1 MRFLKIIL
9 WTILSAC
16 ILWGSCI
23 LLGPSLINRLIN
35 AAYGERVVIQ
45 RLDVSPNLV
54 VSAALVEIDLRSE
67 NRTIGDKVIVRG
79 PILSWDLHDGLLI
92 RLKTGPIRVGNTAN
106 LQSLNATFSPN
117 RLFSLSE
124 VDAKV
129 AVTALG
135 TDYISAETFELKSK
149 IVGEF
154 TKLENISL
162 NAFGVTYKLAD
173 DALNVPVV
181 TARLSPVTLE
191 KPMETQYLDTEFIAP
206 SGIEHSEVRIG
217 TAELQA
223 VLNSGLVDMELHLG
237 DLAFPQLDI
246 AANSAKVNSQF
257 DVRDAAFGPTW
268 HFNAEN
274 ISANTFEFTSSKYQ
288 GSVTIQDGDISH
300 IGTGKID
307 SLPLKMAGNYLGEIE
322 NSDLSVQ
329 VTARKLTQKSS
340 EVSVSANIQANIGL
354 QMSISAE
361 SELLSP
367 SALRCMDEI
376 CKMRNGKAAYLIST
390 PNSELVGMSECGDE
404 ACGLGSAK
412 HRLETKNTDVFFEE
426 LTGAKILSPLML
438 PLFYMGMKRGVPQD
452 QGHVLEF

>member
-23 LLGPSLINRLIN
+23 LLGPSLINRLIKT
-35 AAYGERVVIQ
+35 AYGEQVVIQ

-79 PILSWDLHDGLLI
+79 PILSWDFHDGLLV
-92 RLKTGPIRVGNTAN
+92 RLKTGPIRVGNAAN
-106 LQSLNATFSPN
+106 LQSLNATISPN
-117 RLFSLSE
+117 RLFSFSE
-124 VDAKV
+124 VDATV

-135 TDYISAETFELKSK
+135 ADYISAETFEFKSK

-173 DALNVPVV
+173 DALTVPEV

-191 KPMETQYLDTEFIAP
+191 KPIETQYLDTEFIAP
-206 SGIEHSEVRIG
+206 SGIEHSEARIG
-217 TAELQA
+217 NAELQA
-223 VLNSGLVDMELHLG
+223 VLNSGLVNMEVHLG
-237 DLAFPQLDI
+237 DVTFPQLDI
-246 AANSAKVNSQF
+246 AAKNAKVDSQF
-257 DVRDAAFGPTW
+257 DINEATFGPIWNFT
-268 HFNAEN
+268 AEN
-274 ISANTFEFTSSKYQ
+274 ISASTLQFTSSKYQ

-307 SLPLKMAGNYLGEIE
+307 SLPLKMAGNYLGEIV

-329 VTARKLTQKSS
+329 VTARKLTETSS
-340 EVSVSANIQANIGL
+340 EVSVSAGIQANAGL

-404 ACGLGSAK
+404 ACEPGSAK

-426 LTGAKILSPLML
+426 LAGARILSPLKL

>member
-1 MRFLKIIL
+1 M
-9 WTILSAC
+9 
-16 ILWGSCI
+16 
-23 LLGPSLINRLIN
+23 LGPSLINRLLDV
-35 AAYGERVVIQ
+35 AYGERVVVR

-54 VSAALVEIDLRSE
+54 VSAALVEIDLITE
-67 NRTIGDKVIVRG
+67 KRTIGERILVRG
-79 PILSWDLHDGLLI
+79 PILSWDFDGGLVI
-92 RLKTGPIRVGNTAN
+92 RLNTGPIRVDDTAY
-106 LQSLNATFSPN
+106 LQSLDATFSPN

-124 VDAKV
+124 VDAMV

-217 TAELQA
+217 NAEFQA

-246 AANSAKVNSQF
+246 AANSANVSSQF
-257 DVRDAAFGPTW
+257 DVSEAAFGPTW
-268 HFNAEN
+268 HFNAET
-274 ISANTFEFTSSKYQ
+274 ISASTLELILSKYQ
-288 GSVTIQDGDISH
+288 GSVTIRDDEIGH
-300 IGTGKID
+300 TGTGNID
-307 SLPLKMAGNYLGEIE
+307 RFPLKMAGNYLGEIV

-329 VTARKLTQKSS
+329 ATARKLTQKSS
-340 EVSVSANIQANIGL
+340 EVSMSASLQASTSL

-361 SELLSP
+361 TELLSP
-367 SALRCMDEI
+367 TALSCMDKT
-376 CKMRNGKAAYLIST
+376 CKIRNGKAAYLIST
-390 PNSELVGMSECGDE
+390 PNSELLGVSECGDD
-404 ACGLGSAK
+404 ACRPGSAK
-412 HRLETKNTDVFFEE
+412 HRLATKNTDVFFEE
-426 LTGAKILSPLML
+426 LTGAKVFSPLML
-438 PLFYMGMKRGVPQD
+438 PLLYMGMKRGVPQH